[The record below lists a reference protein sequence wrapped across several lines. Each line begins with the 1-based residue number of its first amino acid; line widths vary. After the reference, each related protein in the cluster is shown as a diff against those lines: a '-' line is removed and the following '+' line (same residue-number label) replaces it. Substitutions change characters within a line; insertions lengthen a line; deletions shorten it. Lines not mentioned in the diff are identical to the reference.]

1 MAARIETAE
10 PRDRSEQSAFG
21 RLFALLKRSASI
33 FTSVKAPSRG
43 GAIAFYTI
51 TSIAPVLLIVIAV
64 AGLAFGDEAARGA
77 IFAQFRGLTGAEG
90 AELLENII
98 MSASRTAGGIFAT
111 LIGIATLI
119 LTASGVFLE
128 LEDTLNEIWQV
139 KREGA
144 LSGMVRARLVSL
156 GLVVG
161 LGFLLIVS
169 LVVDAG
175 LHAFAEFINAH
186 LPIGAILILI
196 LNYAVTLVLYAV
208 LFAAIYKLLPAKP
221 LAWRQVMFG
230 AAVTA
235 VLFQIGKVLI
245 GLYLGREGAQ
255 SSLGA
260 AGAFLALLFW
270 IYYSAQI
277 FLFGAAITKANF
289 DRHAPK
295 ES

>member
-1 MAARIETAE
+1 MAARIETAAA
-10 PRDRSEQSAFG
+10 RDDSGRSGFG
-21 RLFALLKRSASI
+21 RLIALLKHSFNI

-64 AGLAFGDEAARGA
+64 AGFVFGDEAARGA
-77 IFAQFRGLTGAEG
+77 IFAQFRGLIGAEG
-90 AELLENII
+90 AQLLESII
-98 MSASRTAGGIFAT
+98 MSASKPATGIFAT

-139 KREGA
+139 KREAG
-144 LSGMVRARLVSL
+144 LSSMVRARIASL

-169 LVVDAG
+169 LVIDTG
-175 LHAFAEFINAH
+175 LHAFGEFINAY
-186 LPIGAILILI
+186 LPFGQALVLI
-196 LNYAVTLVLYAV
+196 LNYAVTFVLYAM

-221 LAWRQVMFG
+221 LTWRQVIFG

-235 VLFQIGKVLI
+235 VLFQIGKILI

-289 DRHAPK
+289 DQHAPK